1 MCVRKALVYRQKA
14 GGWAVGFIEEHS
26 PTAMTVGSGSQL
38 TETWGSSRDQ
48 LPPAPYD
55 DTPRD

>member
-48 LPPAPYD
+48 LPPR
-55 DTPRD
+55 TIR